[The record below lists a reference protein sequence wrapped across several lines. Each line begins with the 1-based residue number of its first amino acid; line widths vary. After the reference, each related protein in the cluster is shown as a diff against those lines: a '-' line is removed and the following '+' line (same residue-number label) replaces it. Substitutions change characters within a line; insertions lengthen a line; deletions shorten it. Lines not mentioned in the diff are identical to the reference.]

1 MKCLKRMILLTM
13 MAYMMSSEYTVKMI
27 MEALALLI
35 LGPRDLNSTPSNLN
49 NRKKEEKY
57 DSLFTGTFYLDSSE
71 GFEEYLEELG
81 VNFLYRKLA
90 MLSMPIITVNRS
102 VFDSLS
108 IYHIQLQLEFQIMS
122 TRNTRSEILLVE
134 HKE

>member
-1 MKCLKRMILLTM
+1 M

-57 DSLFTGTFYLDSSE
+57 DSLFNGTFYLDSSE